1 MLLYV
6 LFDKWFHLSFC
17 TYDAAKIDYVF
28 LQSIA
33 STHELLLRST
43 ASTHELLPRSN
54 MVTNVVAEVGTAL
67 EMVQWQPFD
76 FSGVG
81 HFSVRRSLGEA
92 LLVGEKTGRDN
103 AARLSTSAR
112 PELKWTPLTMQ

>member
-1 MLLYV
+1 MLR
-6 LFDKWFHLSFC
+6 KSIMSSFNQLHQRTNYC
-17 TYDAAKIDYVF
+17 F
-28 LQSIA
+28 
-33 STHELLLRST
+33 RST

-54 MVTNVVAEVGTAL
+54 MVTNIVAEVGTAL